1 MFEFTGAARNL
12 CRLVNSNVSVSKEP
26 HLSWEAIAGL
36 SSAIIAFCAFWLTV
50 WQAKITRNHNKLSVT
65 PHLTTWSQRD
75 VANCR
80 YSVELL
86 NNGIGP
92 ALIESFNIYVDG
104 LLISGEGMESI
115 EKALKILF
123 PQYQFASWQSFV
135 ATGYIMAEKEGRN
148 LVTIV
153 FQGEK
158 VPSPVEVDHAT
169 KRARLLITYKSIY
182 GDQFILDSTAY
193 GAKPALMATPE
204 CRST

>member
-1 MFEFTGAARNL
+1 M
-12 CRLVNSNVSVSKEP
+12 
-26 HLSWEAIAGL
+26 SWEAIAGL
-36 SSAIIAFCAFWLTV
+36 SSAVIALCALGLTV
-50 WQAKITRNHNKLSVT
+50 WQAKITRYHNRLSVT

-75 VANCR
+75 VANNR

-92 ALIESFNIYVDG
+92 ALVESFYIHVDG
-104 LLISGEGMESI
+104 QLISGEGMEPI

-123 PQYQFASWQSFV
+123 PQYQYASWQSFV
-135 ATGYIMAEKEGRN
+135 AKGYMMAEKEARN

-158 VPSPVEVDHAT
+158 VPTPAEVEHAT

-182 GDQFILDSTAY
+182 GDEFTLDSTAFR
-193 GAKPALMATPE
+193 ANPAPL
-204 CRST
+204 S

>member
-1 MFEFTGAARNL
+1 M
-12 CRLVNSNVSVSKEP
+12 
-26 HLSWEAIAGL
+26 SWEAIASL
-36 SSAIIAFCAFWLTV
+36 SSAVIALCALGLTV
-50 WQAKITRNHNKLSVT
+50 WQAKITRHHNRLSVT

-75 VANCR
+75 VGNNR

-92 ALIESFNIYVDG
+92 ALIESFYIHVDG
-104 LLISGEGMESI
+104 ELISGEGMEPI

-123 PQYQFASWQSFV
+123 SQYQYASWQSFV
-135 ATGYIMAEKEGRN
+135 AKGYMMAEKEARN

-158 VPSPVEVDHAT
+158 VPTPVEVEHAT

-182 GDQFILDSTAY
+182 GDEFTLDSTAFRVN
-193 GAKPALMATPE
+193 PALQGTPASG
-204 CRST
+204 RP